1 MSMDSQVRGSINCHA
16 GEKENGINQMGDLDR
31 QRRKSSS
38 QFECALGLMMSRRID
53 PCRNFL
59 AVLSIN
65 HTFMTHISHHE

>member
-38 QFECALGLMMSRRID
+38 QFECALGLMMSRRIRGASLLFIIKECD
-53 PCRNFL
+53 RF
-59 AVLSIN
+59 I
-65 HTFMTHISHHE
+65 